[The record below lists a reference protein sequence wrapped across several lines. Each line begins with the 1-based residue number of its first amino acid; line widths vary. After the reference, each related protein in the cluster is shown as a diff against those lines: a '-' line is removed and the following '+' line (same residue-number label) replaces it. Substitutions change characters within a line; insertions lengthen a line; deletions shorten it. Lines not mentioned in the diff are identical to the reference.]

1 MNDFSSLADFAWRH
15 NVAIFWSLAG
25 LFFASLF
32 AIDRAKL
39 EERVTPGLAG
49 LLWLVPVHILF
60 IPWVAFQTWYCYQH
74 PDRIA
79 GDPDPLMNACN
90 DMRSFWQ
97 PALLFYAWLMAY
109 YLHGWWKYGWNSP
122 RSRSARLAR
131 RIHRLQNAGRHQEA
145 RAAYREYLRICQE
158 ASPS

>member
-1 MNDFSSLADFAWRH
+1 MIDFTWLADFVWDYK
-15 NVAIFWSLAG
+15 VWIFWSLVG
-25 LFFASLF
+25 LFFASLL
-32 AIDRAKL
+32 AIDRSKL

-60 IPWVAFQTWYCYQH
+60 VPWVTFQTWYCYRH
-74 PDRIA
+74 PERI
-79 GDPDPLMNACN
+79 GDDPDPLINWGN
-90 DMRSFWQ
+90 DMRNFWQ
-97 PALLFYAWLMAY
+97 PVLLFYACLMAY
-109 YLHGWWKYGWNSP
+109 YLQGWWKYGWNSP
-122 RSRSARLAR
+122 RSRTGRLAR